1 MLSQDIEELTQELS
15 RLKLRVAQLEAAAAA
30 PQQQAAPL
38 PPPPSLGGFRIGDR
52 VIIKNKVKRPA
63 NWVGEWIPE
72 AAQRAIVT
80 HFYRDQVH
88 FRTDNGVTTWRAT
101 NNLKLDEHHGATL

>member
-1 MLSQDIEELTQELS
+1 MLFRS
-15 RLKLRVAQLEAAAAA
+15 
-30 PQQQAAPL
+30 
-38 PPPPSLGGFRIGDR
+38 SLGGFRIGDR
-52 VIIKNKVKRPA
+52 VVIKNKVKRPA

-101 NNLKLDEHHGATL
+101 NNLRLHEQHGATL